1 MTINWEDAPEGAS
14 YYRAPVWY
22 MVVGKDAYYHLYPGR
37 WQICS
42 VGADY
47 ITPANGFTPRPVVEA
62 WDTKELPPVGT
73 VCEVLEG
80 EVWHQCEIVARVKD
94 SDYLV
99 AIYQRGTDWG
109 SDFVPQHFRPIQ
121 NDRARAIE
129 EMVDIYYKHSE
140 GYSNVR
146 FGALYDAGWRKQP

>member
-47 ITPANGFTPRPVVEA
+47 ITPENGFTPRPVVEA
-62 WDTKELPPVGT
+62 WDTKELPPIGA
-73 VCEVLEG
+73 VCEMQDANGSWVQ
-80 EVWHQCEIVARVKD
+80 VEIIASHRGFTHGWCMARQVSYFSAK
-94 SDYLV
+94 
-99 AIYQRGTDWG
+99 
-109 SDFVPQHFRPIQ
+109 PNEFRPIQ

>member
-1 MTINWEDAPEGAS
+1 MYKLSDLTLE
-14 YYRAPVWY
+14 
-22 MVVGKDAYYHLYPGR
+22 
-37 WQICS
+37 
-42 VGADY
+42 
-47 ITPANGFTPRPVVEA
+47 NGFTPRPVAEA